1 MKHIKNSF
9 FLLAL
14 LIKLIFIVGCAYESD
29 VVITQKSEIDNAT
42 LIVMAYPE
50 AIVRTTPSLYSDI
63 LPYLGMGVPGR
74 IRAGHACMVIVKE
87 GSSEF
92 EYFDFGRYITP
103 DGYSRVRGKESD
115 PETKVDVVAR
125 WDGKQLLNVEELLQ
139 WLYNH
144 PEKTHG
150 SGDLYASVSEVVN
163 YERVKEYI
171 DEIQKRELLPYGP
184 FVKNGSNCSRFVT
197 GAMYHGILDEDV
209 QDEIELTCSFTP
221 SVLAN
226 VEAANTYDYY
236 YVVNEESVSKLE
248 CSLLATQVDLLFD
261 NGEGYAPYTS
271 EGSIVSPKDVEAQ
284 DDWHWLGGIG
294 SGAWYEVEE
303 TDKYNVF
310 KVSQYN
316 SQGKREF
323 SSNFLANSDD
333 LVELESNFRVI
344 YPAHFRT
351 VTLKIGND
359 TIRLNRIKNNV

>member
-1 MKHIKNSF
+1 MKSLVRF
-9 FLLAL
+9 VLFSLLL
-14 LIKLIFIVGCAYESD
+14 SIVGCSYESG
-29 VVITQKSEIDNAT
+29 VVISEKSKTDNAT

-50 AIVRTTPSLYSDI
+50 AIVRTTPSLYSEI

-103 DGYSRVRGKESD
+103 DGYSRVRGKDSD
-115 PETKVDVVAR
+115 PETKVDVIAQ
-125 WDGKQLLNVEELLQ
+125 WDGKHLLNVEELLQ
-139 WLYNH
+139 WLHDH

-150 SGDLYASVSEVVN
+150 SGDLYASVSEIVN

-171 DEIQKRELLPYGP
+171 EEIQQRELLPYGP

-209 QDEIELTCSFTP
+209 QQDIELTCTFTP

-236 YVVNEESVSKLE
+236 YVVDKDGVSKLDN
-248 CSLLATQVDLLFD
+248 SLFVTQMDLLFD
-261 NGEGYAPYTS
+261 GGEGYAPYSS
-271 EGSIVSPKDVEAQ
+271 EGSLTTPSDIKAEEE
-284 DDWHWLGGIG
+284 WHWLGGIG

-303 TDKYNVF
+303 TDMHNVF
-310 KVSQYN
+310 NVSQYN
-316 SQGKREF
+316 SHGKREF
-323 SSNFLANSDD
+323 SSNFVANTTDS
-333 LVELESNFRVI
+333 VELENDFRVI

-359 TIRLNRIKNNV
+359 TIRLNRIRSNG